1 MRPPGGWWPLSKD
14 GVLIWDRRGET
25 DTEEE
30 QRREGSGH
38 KARGPWRHRKLGEA
52 VGGGQL
58 EPGAW
63 PCRPRRPALVSGAA
77 KEQTSSVPSHPDC
90 VVCHSRSGQ
99 VSCLLRPRHPRG
111 SQCLS
116 GREVAPDFSCWA
128 SGTPPRIRP
137 PGKLTHP
144 QPRPST
150 SFLQSTHLGRRG
162 WLSAGPQGGLHPLP
176 QASLLHAR
184 AELSGVPRSP
194 SLQAASPTLVAQVD
208 DIFWTKSVV
217 FADF

>member
-52 VGGGQL
+52 VVGGQL

-128 SGTPPRIRP
+128 SGTPSPHPPPREAHSPTAAALYLFPAKHASGETGVAVSGASGGSP
-137 PGKLTHP
+137 PSAPGLAAP
-144 QPRPST
+144 CQ
-150 SFLQSTHLGRRG
+150 GRAERG
-162 WLSAGPQGGLHPLP
+162 PPEPLSAGGEPHLGC
-176 QASLLHAR
+176 
-184 AELSGVPRSP
+184 SG
-194 SLQAASPTLVAQVD
+194 
-208 DIFWTKSVV
+208 
-217 FADF
+217 